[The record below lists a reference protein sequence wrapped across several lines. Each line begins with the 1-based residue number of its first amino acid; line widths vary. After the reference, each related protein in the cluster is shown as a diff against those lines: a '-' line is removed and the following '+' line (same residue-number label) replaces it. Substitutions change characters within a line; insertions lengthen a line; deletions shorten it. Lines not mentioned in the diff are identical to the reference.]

1 LDCKTEEEC
10 TKILFTMTKD
20 LNEIKKKFHQINDPF
35 EKADF
40 LKKTLQSGD
49 ISFEKLAK
57 TLQISSSYIAHYL
70 RLLKLPEII
79 IDGYYADSITISHLF
94 VISRLKN
101 QKDMIDLYE
110 QVLAYNLSV
119 QNTEEKVREILY
131 GIQSHGYKRY
141 LDPKRKEQIKKKVKK
156 IFGEQVDIKIIQTRV
171 RTKVILQ
178 LKGNLLESNKF
189 LKEFEKL
196 LISE

>member
-1 LDCKTEEEC
+1 
-10 TKILFTMTKD
+10 MTKD
-20 LNEIKKKFHQINDPF
+20 LNEIKKNFDQLEDPF
-35 EKADF
+35 EKAAF
-40 LKKTLQSGD
+40 LKKILKLEE

-57 TLQISSSYIAHYL
+57 VLQISPSYIAHYL
-70 RLLKLPEII
+70 RLLKLPEIV
-79 IDGYYADSITISHLF
+79 IDGYYADSISISHLF

-119 QNTEEKVREILY
+119 QDTEERVREILY
-131 GIQSHGYKRY
+131 GIQSQGYKRY
-141 LDPKRKEQIKKKVKK
+141 ISPKRAEQIKDKIKK
-156 IFGEQVDIKIIQTRV
+156 IFGEQVEIKIIQTRI
-171 RTKVILQ
+171 RTKIILQ

-196 LISE
+196 LSSE